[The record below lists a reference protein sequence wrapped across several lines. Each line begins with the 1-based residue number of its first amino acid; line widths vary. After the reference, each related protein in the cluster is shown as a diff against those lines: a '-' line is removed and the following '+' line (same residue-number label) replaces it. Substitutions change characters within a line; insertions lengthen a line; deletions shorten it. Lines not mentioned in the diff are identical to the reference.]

1 MGRVATTLKGRWRVE
16 SPLPYMSGWLV
27 SDVSIRR
34 KELIMATSSF
44 WQAAVTKALFG
55 WSDSVGLG
63 LSLTLES
70 PKLVLWFH
78 ASADVLNE
86 AVRRDAE
93 KGWLKLLGIEA
104 RSWRELKHKV
114 AEHWGVVVEAVKKR
128 LESVEVT
135 SGFDLTRALKEMEG
149 LKSKLDDDKVAR
161 EVMAPALLL
170 VQAEKLGSDEKMHEA
185 ALSYLGTV
193 LWGEVGGDGYVSA
206 AEKEVSLASGKDST
220 ALLWAATSA
229 AYGVKPRV
237 RSDGKGFEVRIVNDG
252 AVRLA
257 QLYVLFSPPML
268 EEEGFIDHK
277 LVEAVEL
284 GSKVPVQIEE
294 RSWRLIKGGAAV
306 DLHISV
312 DARGKFSIYQGKF
325 TLYLREYEVR
335 MRLDSTN
342 RKETELGA
350 RLLKLAGVETKV
362 KVKMVNDRNVWYI
375 DVATDKLAEGSEEL
389 RRELVK
395 AVEQARK
402 RGWIDEGRARRWI
415 EKFERGIST
424 WRGYKFGVRLS
435 EGALVV
441 VFHSTNTEKIV
452 QLKQGLESLGLLEG
466 EHFTVTWPEEG
477 KTGFTYLKREDI
489 VELACIAIYGT
500 DEARRKEAA
509 SLIEHLRERAE
520 AKGKDVLEKLEDL
533 IKHGEERGFRHAT
546 RMKEVVEIEW
556 EGHRTTVSV
565 EVKEIH
571 AEEDGD
577 KLRISVTAVVSGVEG
592 RWEMTF
598 LRREKVIGYTAT
610 RADAPGGR
618 EEDAERI
625 AVLIKAPTGEEPNII
640 RRNGKIKEI

>member
-1 MGRVATTLKGRWRVE
+1 
-16 SPLPYMSGWLV
+16 MSGWLV

-135 SGFDLTRALKEMEG
+135 SGFDSTRALKELEG

-220 ALLWAATSA
+220 ALLWAATLA

-237 RSDGKGFEVRIVNDG
+237 RSDGKGSEVRIVNDG

-257 QLYVLFSPPML
+257 QLYVLFGPPML
-268 EEEGFIDHK
+268 EEEGLIDPK
-277 LVEAVEL
+277 LVETVEL
-284 GSKVPVQIEE
+284 GSKVSVEAVRVGKTEKGNVVATI
-294 RSWRLIKGGAAV
+294 RISAAGGGVWRESNV
-306 DLHISV
+306 
-312 DARGKFSIYQGKF
+312 
-325 TLYLREYEVR
+325 YLGEDVE
-335 MRLDSTN
+335 LSFASTN
-342 RKETELGA
+342 REEVELRA
-350 RLLKLAGVETKV
+350 HLLRLAGVETRVRKEGGR
-362 KVKMVNDRNVWYI
+362 DVWYLG
-375 DVATDKLAEGSEEL
+375 ATTDQLAAGGEEL
-389 RRELVK
+389 RRELAK
-395 AVEQARK
+395 AVRQAREM
-402 RGWIDEGRARRWI
+402 DLLEEGKARRWI
-415 EKFERGIST
+415 EKFEAGMST
-424 WRGYKFGVRLS
+424 WHGYKFTVG
-435 EGALVV
+435 
-441 VFHSTNTEKIV
+441 
-452 QLKQGLESLGLLEG
+452 LK
-466 EHFTVTWPEEG
+466 
-477 KTGFTYLKREDI
+477 K
-489 VELACIAIYGT
+489 
-500 DEARRKEAA
+500 ARCE
-509 SLIEHLRERAE
+509 
-520 AKGKDVLEKLEDL
+520 
-533 IKHGEERGFRHAT
+533 
-546 RMKEVVEIEW
+546 
-556 EGHRTTVSV
+556 
-565 EVKEIH
+565 
-571 AEEDGD
+571 
-577 KLRISVTAVVSGVEG
+577 
-592 RWEMTF
+592 
-598 LRREKVIGYTAT
+598 
-610 RADAPGGR
+610 
-618 EEDAERI
+618 
-625 AVLIKAPTGEEPNII
+625 
-640 RRNGKIKEI
+640 